1 MITTANYNTQKI
13 SLGSIQNKKSREGI
27 EYQNIPILYDGK
39 RAIFHLCGRFK
50 LEEDV
55 SFDSSPNYSNSLGV
69 DVDDDNRKLF
79 EDFEEK
85 HQSLTGDGELKLIKY
100 DRVYLKIYVNDKGK
114 MAPKFWEVFCED
126 GKEYKKAVWDEEA
139 LLGKYIEGEVVFFNC
154 KYFCW
159 QIPKYYLC
167 RKRNSCEGNNRRR
180 KELFCK
186 IPCLEKKLKLRN
198 DNSFFVFQRIPLKYI
213 FFLKDNLCEF
223 HLREQFFCRNT
234 LINPVLI
241 VRKLQ
246 YDYRAF

>member
-1 MITTANYNTQKI
+1 MLSFFLFSYKMITTTNYNTQKI

-39 RAIFHLCGRFK
+39 RSIVHLCGRFK

-85 HQSLTGDGELKLIKY
+85 LQSLTGDGELKLIKY
-100 DRVYLKIYVNDKGK
+100 DRVYLKIYFNDKGE

-126 GKEYKKAVWDEEA
+126 RKEYKKPVWDEEA
-139 LLGKYIEGEVVFFNC
+139 LLGKYVEDEVVFSIANIFVG
-154 KYFCW
+154 KS
-159 QIPKYYLC
+159 QSIILC

-180 KELFCK
+180 KELFWK

-198 DNSFFVFQRIPLKYI
+198 DNA
-213 FFLKDNLCEF
+213 FLYFKGFL
-223 HLREQFFCRNT
+223 
-234 LINPVLI
+234 
-241 VRKLQ
+241 
-246 YDYRAF
+246 